1 MGLSQIF
8 QRELNWL
15 EEIVKLRIAFPEA
28 DPVHFDLE
36 RFLSEF
42 PNRNK
47 IATEIKDRFN
57 TNPPLLETEENY
69 VYTGIIKKCDFE
81 ERLLLILALSVHLEP
96 GFINRITEQYHYSEI
111 IRKTSGFWSISGIL
125 SDERFGILP
134 TGRFW
139 IYLLTGTDLN
149 RRITLLS
156 KLSKSSIHLIASGIV
171 DITASEEIEPS
182 YGGFLKIDQSVLN
195 SLFSDVD

>member
-1 MGLSQIF
+1 MGLSHIL

-15 EEIVKLRIAFPEA
+15 EGIIKLRIVFPEA

-36 RFLSEF
+36 RFLVEF

-47 IATEIKDRFN
+47 VATEIKDRFN
-57 TNPPLLETEENY
+57 TSPPLLDANDNY
-69 VYTGIIKKCDFE
+69 VYSGIIKKCEFE

-139 IYLLTGTDLN
+139 IYLLAGTDLKK
-149 RRITLLS
+149 RIALLS
-156 KLSKSSIHLIASGIV
+156 KLSKGKIHVIASGIV
-171 DITASEEIEPS
+171 DITASEETEPS
-182 YGGFLKIDQSVLN
+182 YGGLLKIDQAVLN
-195 SLFSDVD
+195 NLFSDID